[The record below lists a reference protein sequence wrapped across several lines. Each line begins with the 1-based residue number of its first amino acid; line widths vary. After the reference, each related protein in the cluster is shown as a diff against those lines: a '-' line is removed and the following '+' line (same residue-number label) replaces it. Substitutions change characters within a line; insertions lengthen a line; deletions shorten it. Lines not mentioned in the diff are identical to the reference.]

1 MSHVKCYEEVKQEP
15 FGLSSGSES
24 QHGMGGTEMETQQEQ
39 TTSQKLS

>member
-24 QHGMGGTEMETQQEQ
+24 QHGMGGTEMETQ
-39 TTSQKLS
+39 